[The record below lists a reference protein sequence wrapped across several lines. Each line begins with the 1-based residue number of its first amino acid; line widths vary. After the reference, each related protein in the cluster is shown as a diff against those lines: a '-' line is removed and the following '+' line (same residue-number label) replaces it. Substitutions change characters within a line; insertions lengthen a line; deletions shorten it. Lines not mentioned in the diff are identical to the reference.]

1 MTAKRASFE
10 KTPYE
15 PFSSSTCQGPEENR
29 LMQSYSLLWE
39 LIFTKF
45 LRKCMAH
52 VRLVD
57 KIGDYLPEE
66 IAGFAFLPRSGRH
79 FFMLLKKVWD
89 YPPAPNN

>member
-1 MTAKRASFE
+1 
-10 KTPYE
+10 
-15 PFSSSTCQGPEENR
+15 
-29 LMQSYSLLWE
+29 MQSYSLLWE